1 MKKELFA
8 KVILPLAV
16 RGTFTYRIPEELTGK
31 VFQGS
36 RVVVSFG
43 NKRLYSG
50 IVAEISP
57 SIPAEERTIKEIS
70 DLLDK
75 TPVINPLQ
83 LEFWKWIS
91 EYYMCSQGEVM
102 RAAIPSGLSLESE
115 TLIRSNPA
123 FSDIHSL
130 DSEAM
135 KLYNTIENKAAVYL
149 KGLPARINER
159 STIKILNELVIKN
172 AVITGQSIR
181 EKYKPKEEIYIVL
194 SMKYTDNELNN
205 ILDNLIRAPKQHN
218 LLSVYLRLTGYSSGA
233 DLFPVK
239 RSVLLKESGA
249 LPSSVNTLV
258 KKGIFVSLTLESSR
272 LKNVL
277 ESPLPL
283 RQLTPLQAGALEKVK
298 NLIKEKGIVLLYGVT
313 SSGKTELYIHLI
325 EEQLRNNRQV
335 LYLLPEIALTTQ
347 IVERLRKHFGN
358 STAVFHSRFTD
369 PEKVEIWNRVG
380 DPLRKDSFKLILGAR
395 SSLFLPFSNLGLVIV
410 DEEHDSSYKQSD
422 PSPRY
427 NARDSAIKLASLAH
441 APVILGSATPS
452 VETYHNAVTGKY
464 GLAEIGERFGEVKMP
479 EIILADTRDAARKK
493 RMISHFTPQLLHSI
507 DEALQ
512 KGEQVILF
520 RNRRGFSSYIEC
532 SECGWIPSCN
542 NCSVNYTYH
551 KEMNRLLCHYC
562 GSSAIIPV
570 KCGSCGKISMKTV
583 GFGTEKLE
591 DEIRIVFPGAR
602 VARIDQDSTRSKS
615 AFKDIINAFE
625 AGQTDILIGTQM
637 ISKGLDF
644 ENITVVGILNAESM
658 LNFPDFRSHERA
670 FQLMSQVSGRS
681 GRRKKTGKV
690 IIQTSDPE
698 NIIIRQ
704 VLNNDFRGMYETQ
717 MEERKLFNYPPY
729 CRMIRISLKH
739 REREKLNEYSSI
751 LGDHLKS
758 EFGKRVLGPEFP
770 LISRIQLWYIKN
782 IIIKIER
789 DKPLSRAKEI
799 IRNSVEKV
807 EKLRGAGS
815 LRINIDVDPY

>member
-1 MKKELFA
+1 MKKELTA

-16 RGTFTYRIPEELTGK
+16 RGTFTYRIPEELAGK
-31 VFQGS
+31 VFRGS

-43 NKRLYSG
+43 NKKLYSG
-50 IVAEISP
+50 IVSEISP
-57 SIPAEERTIKEIS
+57 AIQTEERTIKEIS

-91 EYYMCSQGEVM
+91 EYYMCNPGEVM

-123 FSDIHSL
+123 FSEIHSL
-130 DSEAM
+130 GNEAM
-135 KLYNTIENKAAVYL
+135 QLYNTIENKSAVYL
-149 KGLPARINER
+149 KSLPSTINER
-159 STIKILNELVIKN
+159 GTINILNELVLKN
-172 AVITGQSIR
+172 AVIAGQSIR

-194 SMKYTDNELNN
+194 SGKYTDNELNN
-205 ILDNLIRAPKQHN
+205 ILDNLLRAPKQHD

-233 DLFPVK
+233 DIFPVK

-258 KKGIFVSLTLESSR
+258 KKGIFVSLNLESSR

-277 ESPLPL
+277 TSHLPL
-283 RQLTPLQAGALEKVK
+283 RQLTPVQAEALEKVK
-298 NLIKEKGIVLLYGVT
+298 VLIKEKGIVLLYGVT

-325 EEQLRNNRQV
+325 EEQLRNGKQV

-347 IVERLRKHFGN
+347 IIERLRKHFGN
-358 STAVFHSRFTD
+358 LTAVYHSRFTD
-369 PEKVEIWNRVG
+369 AEQVEIWNRVA
-380 DPLRKDSFKLILGAR
+380 DPIRKDSYRLILGAR

-427 NARDSAIKLASLAH
+427 NARDSAIMLASLTG

-452 VETYHNAVTGKY
+452 IETYHNAVSGKY
-464 GLAEIGERFGEVKMP
+464 GLAELRERFGEVKMP
-479 EIILADTRDAARKK
+479 EIIIADTRDAARKK
-493 RMISHFTPQLLHSI
+493 RMVSHFTPQLLRTI

-512 KGEQVILF
+512 NREQVILF

-532 SECGWIPSCN
+532 SDCGWIPSCN

-551 KEMNRLLCHYC
+551 KEMNRLMCHYC
-562 GSSAIIPV
+562 GSSVIVPV
-570 KCGSCGKISMKTV
+570 KCSNCGKISMKTV

-591 DEIRIVFPGAR
+591 DEIKIVFPGAK
-602 VARIDQDSTRSKS
+602 VARIDQDSTRTKT
-615 AFKDIINAFE
+615 AFKDIIKAFE

-644 ENITVVGILNAESM
+644 ENITAVGILNAESM

-670 FQLMSQVSGRS
+670 FQLMLQVSGRS
-681 GRRKKTGKV
+681 GRRRKHGKV

-704 VLNNDFRGMYETQ
+704 VLNNDFRGMYKTQ
-717 MEERKLFNYPPY
+717 MEERKLFNYPPF
-729 CRMIRISLKH
+729 CRMIKISIKH
-739 REREKLNEYSSI
+739 REREKLNEYSSL

-758 EFGKRVLGPEFP
+758 AFGKRVLGPESP

-782 IIIKIER
+782 IIVKIER

-807 EKLRGAGS
+807 EKLKGAGS